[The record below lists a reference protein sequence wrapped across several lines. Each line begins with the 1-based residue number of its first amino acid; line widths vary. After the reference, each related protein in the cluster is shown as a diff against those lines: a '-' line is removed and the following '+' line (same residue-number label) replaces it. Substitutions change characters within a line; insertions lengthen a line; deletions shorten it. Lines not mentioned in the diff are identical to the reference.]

1 VVIVGHVSNSWLER
15 FERAKYKAKARSM
28 AANNARVADI
38 AADLTNVYES
48 IGKGQSAATK
58 KGKVHAL
65 NYFVT
70 FLGTLIP
77 PLKYSELNGTTLT
90 EDTFRQFGTYLA
102 DFARDSRGDPL
113 SLGTALQYFS
123 GAKTK
128 ALHDFPG
135 LEVFKHQS
143 VHEEWNADI
152 RAALT
157 DIISRRCIANGVP
170 ITEKAPQLSK

>member
-1 VVIVGHVSNSWLER
+1 
-15 FERAKYKAKARSM
+15 M

-38 AADLTNVYES
+38 AAGLTNVYES
-48 IGKGQSAATK
+48 IGKEGQSAATK
-58 KGKVHAL
+58 KGKVHAH

-70 FLGTLIP
+70 FLGTLNP
-77 PLKYSELNGTTLT
+77 PLKYSELIDTTLT

-102 DFARDSRGDPL
+102 DFARDSRGDSL

-143 VHEEWNADI
+143 VHEKWNADI

-157 DIISRRCIANGVP
+157 ENISRRCIANGVP